1 MADEKNEDVLTVEGK
16 RKLEERLKQLIDVER
31 PKNIE
36 DLKLARSQGDLSE
49 NADYDAA
56 KNRQAEIEGEI
67 KDIEYKLQ
75 NYKVFTKDKNDKN
88 IQLDSLVTFKNLS
101 SGVVSTVQLVGPTE
115 TDLSDPDLF
124 KIASDSPLGVA
135 LIGKSLFE
143 KDKNGKNTSTHTT
156 VEVEAPKPYRIEIV
170 KVQ

>member
-16 RKLEERLKQLIDVER
+16 KKLEARLKELVDVER

-56 KNRQAEIEGEI
+56 RNKQAEIEGEI

-115 TDLSDPDLF
+115 TDLSNPALF
-124 KIASDSPLGVA
+124 KIASDSPLGEA
-135 LIGKSLFE
+135 LNGKSLFE
-143 KDKNGKNTSTHTT
+143 KDKNGKNTSVHTN
-156 VEVEAPKPYRIEIV
+156 VEVEAPKPYRIEIL
-170 KVQ
+170 KIE